1 MSADFTHLNLGDVDD
16 AAPENGFGEIWEAR
30 VARRALGAQQTG
42 IAFFR
47 LKPGRRSAFTHRH
60 EAAEEIYVIIG
71 GGGRMKLDDR
81 VIDVGPLD
89 AVRVA
94 PAVARALEAGDDGL
108 QFLVFG
114 PHRAG
119 DGELVADPWTG

>member
-1 MSADFTHLNLGDVDD
+1 V
-16 AAPENGFGEIWEAR
+16 
-30 VARRALGAQQTG
+30 
-42 IAFFR
+42 
-47 LKPGRRSAFTHRH
+47 
-60 EAAEEIYVIIG
+60 AAEEIYVIIG